1 MESSGR
7 QHASAFV
14 GSSIGSSRCPSRG
27 WCAAAVTLPTLPRD
41 ARALSLLANGIE
53 LRSLFPRLLEGG
65 DDVRLRAPAVPAEQ
79 ILLTSAPHDLT
90 IPLAHSNSDR
100 VLVDPV
106 PDHVRV
112 RMHLQDRGLRGLE
125 LLHAPVSVGAERHGV
140 RVTAR
145 ARRCGAY
152 FLHHLPEDRRARRGR
167 GDAPAV
173 DGGVRPARVEESPR
187 GQRRGGAQRERRH
200 PCSSWR
206 RLQTVYRGRWRDQT
220 RLGLSSRRRA
230 PETRMWTAQR

>member
-1 MESSGR
+1 MDSSG
-7 QHASAFV
+7 ASSRLLSEFF
-14 GSSIGSSRCPSRG
+14 IGSSRCPSRG

-41 ARALSLLANGIE
+41 ARALSSSLAKGIE

-79 ILLTSAPHDLT
+79 PLLPAAPHDQL
-90 IPLAHSNSDR
+90 PLAHSNSDR

-145 ARRCGAY
+145 DAHARRCGSY
-152 FLHHLPEDRRARRGR
+152 LVHHLPEDGRARRGR

-206 RLQTVYRGRWRDQT
+206 GSELYRGR
-220 RLGLSSRRRA
+220 
-230 PETRMWTAQR
+230 